1 MRNSPDGSGRCDMI
15 RWNRLAVLG
24 PLSRKLVTPVPRS
37 SSTTGCC
44 RNVGGGWLPC
54 RRKGRPTGAGFGFSL
69 VFSLAISVSVSDF
82 PVSFDFSI
90 GALEQSTLSPTG
102 FFV

>member
-1 MRNSPDGSGRCDMI
+1 MLQKRWWRLGRKD
-15 RWNRLAVLG
+15 R
-24 PLSRKLVTPVPRS
+24 PV
-37 SSTTGCC
+37 
-44 RNVGGGWLPC
+44 
-54 RRKGRPTGAGFGFSL
+54 GAGFHFSL
-69 VFSLAISVSVSDF
+69 VFSMAISVSVSDF